1 MKMSRSVFSIVL
13 LMASSVL
20 AFAQEPPPAGGPQV
34 VVAGPPQGGIAGE
47 DISAGP
53 GRQISISTA
62 GGVMI
67 RREMGKW
74 WQDSELAKK
83 LGLSESQ
90 ITQLNKI
97 FYNHRL
103 KLIDDGAEME
113 KADLKLQTLLDEDAP
128 NESQVSAQVDQV
140 LAARGSLERE
150 YTMMNLDLRKA
161 LTIEQWRHLKSIRGE
176 RGPESNVFFYKKL
189 QPGPGPEAL
198 PLPPMP
204 PPGPGSSDMF

>member
-1 MKMSRSVFSIVL
+1 
-13 LMASSVL
+13 
-20 AFAQEPPPAGGPQV
+20 
-34 VVAGPPQGGIAGE
+34 
-47 DISAGP
+47 
-53 GRQISISTA
+53 
-62 GGVMI
+62 MI